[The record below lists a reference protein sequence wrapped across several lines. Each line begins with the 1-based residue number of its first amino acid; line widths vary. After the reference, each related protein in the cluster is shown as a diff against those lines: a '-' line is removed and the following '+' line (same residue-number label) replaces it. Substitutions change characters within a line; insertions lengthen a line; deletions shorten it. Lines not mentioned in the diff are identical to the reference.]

1 MSLSLLNMG
10 VPSYFAYLIRN
21 HKEMILKLAS
31 FKKQINNLYFDSN
44 SIVYDALRI
53 IGKDYEK
60 YKNDDVFEKELIRL
74 VCVNLEN
81 YINDVKP
88 NKKVLIA
95 FDGVAPVAKLE
106 QQRTRRHKSMLEK
119 KVMNHIVGEKKEW
132 NKTAITPGTNFMDK
146 LNKSIDDFFRGQE
159 KKYGVDKIIFTGSN
173 EPGEGE
179 HKLFGYIRDYE
190 CHKHEVTVVYG
201 LDADLIMLC
210 LNHLRI
216 SKNIYLYRE
225 TPEFVK
231 SIDKSINPNESYL
244 LDIPY
249 LAQRIILEMN
259 GYKKPSSTQETN
271 KLYDYIFLCF
281 FLGNDFLP
289 HFPSVN
295 IRTNGVDIML
305 EAYKEV
311 IGKSNQNLTNG
322 KKIYWKNVRKLV
334 KFLAENEYDNLM
346 NEYKI
351 RQKWERRSFKCKTV
365 EEKKDRY
372 LHIPIKNREIEKYIN
387 PYESFW
393 QKRYYEALFNTD
405 ETHNFKKEVSVNFME
420 GLEWVMNYYTKGCID
435 WRWHYKYNY
444 PPLFNDLLK
453 FIPSFDTVMIEPNDH
468 TNVSPYVQLSY
479 VLPIESLPLIPNDI
493 GEKLLKEKREY
504 YTEQYDIKWAFC
516 KFMWESHLEL
526 PHIDLDDLEEF
537 VTNI

>member
-1 MSLSLLNMG
+1 MG

-21 HKEMILKLAS
+21 HKEMILKLAN

-44 SIVYDALRI
+44 SIIYDSLRFLS
-53 IGKDYEK
+53 KDYSK
-60 YKNDDVFEKELIRL
+60 YKNDDDFERDLIDM
-74 VCVNLEN
+74 VCVNLKN
-81 YINDVKP
+81 YINEIKP

-119 KVMNHIVGEKKEW
+119 KVMNHICGEKKEW

-146 LNKSIDDFFRGQE
+146 LNTTVENYFKGQE
-159 KKYGVDKIIFTGSN
+159 KKYGLNKFIFTGSN

-179 HKLFGYIRDYE
+179 HKLFGYIRDHK
-190 CHKHEVTVVYG
+190 CHGNEVTVVYG

-216 SKNIYLYRE
+216 SKHIYLYRE

-231 SIDKSINPNESYL
+231 SIDNSINPDESYL

-249 LAQRIILEMN
+249 LAQRIIMEMGGN
-259 GYKKPSSTQETN
+259 TTSDAN

-295 IRTNGVDIML
+295 IRTNGIDLMMG
-305 EAYKEV
+305 AYKAV
-311 IGKSNQNLTNG
+311 IGNKNLTDG
-322 KKIYWKNVRKLV
+322 KTINWRNVRKLV
-334 KFLAENEYDNLM
+334 KFLADNEYDNLM

-351 RQKWERRSFKCKTV
+351 RCKWERRTFPCGTE
-365 EEKKDRY
+365 EEKIKKY

-387 PYESFW
+387 PYDTFW
-393 QKRYYEALFNTD
+393 QKRYYESLFNTE
-405 ETHNFKKEVSVNFME
+405 ETFDFKKEVSINYME
-420 GLEWVMNYYTKGCID
+420 GLEWVMNYYTKDCID

-444 PPLFNDLLK
+444 PPLFKDLLK
-453 FIPSFDTVMIEPNDH
+453 FIPSFDTVMIAPNNH

-479 VLPIESLPLIPNDI
+479 VLPIESLQLIPNNI
-493 GEKLLKEKREY
+493 GEKLLKERSKY
-504 YTEQYDIKWAFC
+504 YAKHYGIKWAFC

-526 PHIDLDDLEEF
+526 PHIDIEELEEF
-537 VTNI
+537 VDKK

>member
-1 MSLSLLNMG
+1 MG

-21 HKEMILKLAS
+21 HKEMILKLAN

-44 SIVYDALRI
+44 SIIYDALRFLS
-53 IGKDYEK
+53 KDYSK
-60 YKNDDVFEKELIRL
+60 YKNDDDFEKDLIDM

-81 YINDVKP
+81 YINEIKP

-119 KVMNHIVGEKKEW
+119 KVMNHICGEKKEW

-146 LNKSIDDFFRGQE
+146 LNTTVENYFKGKE
-159 KKYGVDKIIFTGSN
+159 KKYRLNKFIFTGSN

-179 HKLFGYIRDYE
+179 HKLFGYIRDHE
-190 CHKHEVTVVYG
+190 CHINEVTVVYG

-216 SKNIYLYRE
+216 SKHIYLYRE

-231 SIDKSINPNESYL
+231 SIDNSINPDESYL

-249 LAQRIILEMN
+249 LAQRIIMEMN
-259 GYKKPSSTQETN
+259 GNKKPSSATDTN

-295 IRTNGVDIML
+295 IRTNGIDLML
-305 EAYKEV
+305 GAYKAV
-311 IGKSNQNLTNG
+311 IGKSNQNLTDG
-322 KKIYWKNVRKLV
+322 KTINWRNVRKLV
-334 KFLAENEYDNLM
+334 KFLADNEYDNLM

-351 RQKWERRSFKCKTV
+351 RCKWERRNFPCGTD
-365 EEKKDRY
+365 EEKIKKY

-387 PYESFW
+387 PYDTFW
-393 QKRYYEALFNTD
+393 QKRYYESLFNTEESFD
-405 ETHNFKKEVSVNFME
+405 FKKEVSINYME
-420 GLEWVMNYYTKGCID
+420 GLEWVMNYYTKDCID

-444 PPLFNDLLK
+444 PPLFKDLLK
-453 FIPSFDTVMIEPNDH
+453 FIPSFDTVMVAPNNH
-468 TNVSPYVQLSY
+468 TNVSPSVQLSY
-479 VLPIESLPLIPNDI
+479 VLPIESLHLIKNNI
-493 GEKLLKEKREY
+493 GEKLLEERSEY
-504 YTEQYDIKWAFC
+504 YAKHYGIKWAFC

-526 PHIDLDDLEEF
+526 PHIDLEDLEEF
-537 VTNI
+537 VESI